1 MPVLT
6 HTTTTFKSDC
16 LFLRTKSSLN
26 HLRSSVSQN
35 PSPFPIREPLYKLQT
50 GSGEIKKISYRR
62 SKVHQRRKGCSPWRA
77 QALVVTSDNHKK
89 RMIIDYS
96 QNINRFTL
104 LDAYPLA
111 KINVMVQAISNYRFF
126 STVDLKITNGVAC
139 FQRVMDNI
147 LRVEKLKDTFVHVD
161 DVTICG
167 MNEEEHDEKLNR
179 FREVAEEYNLTLNRL
194 HAIVPIW

>member
-1 MPVLT
+1 M
-6 HTTTTFKSDC
+6 
-16 LFLRTKSSLN
+16 
-26 HLRSSVSQN
+26 
-35 PSPFPIREPLYKLQT
+35 IE
-50 GSGEIKKISYRR
+50 E
-62 SKVHQRRKGCSPWRA
+62 GCSPWRA

-104 LDAYPLA
+104 LYAYPLA

-179 FREVAEEYNLTLNRL
+179 FREVAEEYNLTLNKDKCEFTKTQIKLLGYIIEQGTLKPDPERFKPLQQFPLPRNTASLRRL
-194 HAIVPIW
+194 LGMVVVD

>member
-1 MPVLT
+1 M
-6 HTTTTFKSDC
+6 
-16 LFLRTKSSLN
+16 
-26 HLRSSVSQN
+26 
-35 PSPFPIREPLYKLQT
+35 IE
-50 GSGEIKKISYRR
+50 E
-62 SKVHQRRKGCSPWRA
+62 GCSPWRA

-104 LDAYPLA
+104 LYAYPLA
-111 KINVMVQAISNYRFF
+111 KINVMVQAISNYQ
-126 STVDLKITNGVAC
+126 TNQILPLKLAEDFTIVPFGVTNGVAC

-179 FREVAEEYNLTLNRL
+179 FREVAEEYNLTLNKDKCEFTKTQIKLLGYIIEQGTLKPDPERFKPLQQFPLPRNTASLRRL
-194 HAIVPIW
+194 LGMVVVD